1 MAPLLALSAF
11 TGKGWEAE
19 AKPSWALVRRWVA
32 GQSSSVGESYREKGM
47 AAPLLLGITQGT
59 NLIINLALCLL
70 SGGLGLGWSAGDPGE
85 KTGKVWQREEKRVQ
99 DAACL

>member
-1 MAPLLALSAF
+1 
-11 TGKGWEAE
+11 
-19 AKPSWALVRRWVA
+19 
-32 GQSSSVGESYREKGM
+32 M

-59 NLIINLALCLL
+59 NLIINLAMCLL
-70 SGGLGLGWSAGDPGE
+70 RGELGQGWSAEGDPGK